1 MLFLQHIENSQKDH
15 AGDQGNPNIKQDSA
29 YNPPKHHFWYL
40 LVVVVVLAGIFLVGH
55 FSNRFYACI
64 LFLSRICWWCIEAFG
79 FGMNSPHSVGGC
91 WLHRRWACNVGKWV
105 FCEAMDD
112 VDRLF
117 QCFKCGVSPPQ
128 SAARERKATKHKLEQ
143 IDPSPTEEVPGFSN
157 TPLSGSPKKRQ
168 QPAAYVQFT
177 STTNYAN
184 GFNKRKHFS
193 PVVFYGSPHG
203 VPPKRPAKLLR
214 LLREIQVDLSEQIK
228 LRYKNMNP
236 RFRHHYE
243 VIQEGLPCHLYFDL
257 EFNKRDNT
265 KKDGDEMVD
274 LLITVVF
281 DALSDKYG
289 IQGDHDWIVELDSS
303 TEAKFSRHLIIRLQK
318 TAFKDNSHA
327 GAFIA
332 EICSRINNEKGSD
345 RKFEKLFVSKD
356 TSSADIPSQIFVD
369 TAVYSRNRCFRL
381 PLSSKAG
388 KNSVLLPTGRFKCK
402 NMSEENVFMASL
414 ICNMDADCE
423 KLLICKMDLD
433 CVKALQFDTEIN
445 SEFQK
450 QSSASHEFMLNSCT
464 SDLSRTYLIGKSP
477 FPTLDVFV
485 ESIATI
491 GNVSGGAF
499 FRKLHLL
506 AVRWLEW
513 TLYGKIR
520 SWYWFS
526 EYGMMVY
533 SMSRNRYCERIGRE
547 HKSNHVIYIVDLR
560 KAVYYQK
567 CHDPDCRGYRSPSR
581 PIPKDAI
588 PDDTILFNFG
598 SHNVGGSADE
608 NLEHQLVQN
617 GQEHKKFY
625 SDESITDSCRK
636 DGWWI
641 EAIRA
646 AEKIENMPR
655 TLDLTET
662 HVKSHLNISS
672 PLIIFLPVFVDLGVF
687 FFHRLGGPSSQFGHH
702 QNCLLISITTSTSKI
717 SSMAAAAAPPIF
729 IDASTLRSLL
739 TPGTLIRHLQT
750 SLPTA
755 STATHSPLR
764 HHHQT
769 SPTSSLLLMPSWS
782 LSPSLPYTGV
792 KLVTHHPL
800 NTSSLPSIHASYVLF
815 HSLTGQTLATLDG
828 TELTLHRTAS
838 VSALA
843 SLYLSRPNSQT
854 LLMVGA
860 GALAP
865 HLIKAHLTVRPSLNR
880 VIIWNRNFDKAKA
893 LVDNMKTE
901 AEFTTTRVC
910 FESSKELEA
919 AVGVAD
925 IISCAT
931 NSESPLVMGA
941 EMKAGA
947 HLDLVG
953 SFKESMREC
962 DDEAVR
968 RGKVFVDNEA
978 AVEEAGELV
987 GAFKRGVI
995 GRSDVIGDLVE
1006 LVKGEK
1012 VGRRDEEEVTVFKSV
1027 GSAVVDLVSAQLVYE
1042 TSIK

>member
-1 MLFLQHIENSQKDH
+1 MVSCVLSLLFGTTLSMLAILLLANSYSTSTCFVHFRKKTISRAYANLIRVQVCSVCACRDCFINSPAKRQKKREREVDKRCQESKPEWHVPHMLFLQHIENSQKDY
-15 AGDQGNPNIKQDSA
+15 AGDQGNPNIKQDSR
-29 YNPPKHHFWYL
+29 NHPLKHHFWPIFYHEPQMLQMRRLSSSL
-40 LVVVVVLAGIFLVGH
+40 LYITQKIRINFGYQPNFSYREDIWATFPRQDEAMKYAKEHPHVRVFSYQDHMNGQRRFLV
-55 FSNRFYACI
+55 STY
-64 LFLSRICWWCIEAFG
+64 
-79 FGMNSPHSVGGC
+79 
-91 WLHRRWACNVGKWV
+91 
-105 FCEAMDD
+105 
-112 VDRLF
+112 
-117 QCFKCGVSPPQ
+117 
-128 SAARERKATKHKLEQ
+128 
-143 IDPSPTEEVPGFSN
+143 EEFW
-157 TPLSGSPKKRQ
+157 R
-168 QPAAYVQFT
+168 
-177 STTNYAN
+177 
-184 GFNKRKHFS
+184 
-193 PVVFYGSPHG
+193 
-203 VPPKRPAKLLR
+203 
-214 LLREIQVDLSEQIK
+214 
-228 LRYKNMNP
+228 RYKNMNP

-265 KKDGDEMVD
+265 EKDGDEMVD

-345 RKFEKLFVSKD
+345 RRFEKLFVSKD
-356 TSSADIPSQIFVD
+356 SSSADIPSQIFVD

-388 KNSVLLPTGRFKCK
+388 KNSVLLPTGQFKCK

-423 KLLICKMDLD
+423 KLLICKMDSD

-491 GNVSGGAF
+491 GNVS
-499 FRKLHLL
+499 
-506 AVRWLEW
+506 
-513 TLYGKIR
+513 GKIR

-581 PIPKDAI
+581 PIHKDAI

-598 SHNVGGSADE
+598 LHNIGGSADE

-617 GQEHKKFY
+617 GQEHMKFY

-662 HVKSHLNISS
+662 DEMHSGDEDWWMAVEKTL
-672 PLIIFLPVFVDLGVF
+672 
-687 FFHRLGGPSSQFGHH
+687 SQ
-702 QNCLLISITTSTSKI
+702 
-717 SSMAAAAAPPIF
+717 A
-729 IDASTLRSLL
+729 
-739 TPGTLIRHLQT
+739 
-750 SLPTA
+750 
-755 STATHSPLR
+755 
-764 HHHQT
+764 
-769 SPTSSLLLMPSWS
+769 
-782 LSPSLPYTGV
+782 
-792 KLVTHHPL
+792 
-800 NTSSLPSIHASYVLF
+800 
-815 HSLTGQTLATLDG
+815 
-828 TELTLHRTAS
+828 ELTYIL
-838 VSALA
+838 
-843 SLYLSRPNSQT
+843 
-854 LLMVGA
+854 
-860 GALAP
+860 
-865 HLIKAHLTVRPSLNR
+865 
-880 VIIWNRNFDKAKA
+880 
-893 LVDNMKTE
+893 
-901 AEFTTTRVC
+901 
-910 FESSKELEA
+910 
-919 AVGVAD
+919 
-925 IISCAT
+925 
-931 NSESPLVMGA
+931 
-941 EMKAGA
+941 
-947 HLDLVG
+947 
-953 SFKESMREC
+953 
-962 DDEAVR
+962 
-968 RGKVFVDNEA
+968 
-978 AVEEAGELV
+978 
-987 GAFKRGVI
+987 
-995 GRSDVIGDLVE
+995 
-1006 LVKGEK
+1006 
-1012 VGRRDEEEVTVFKSV
+1012 
-1027 GSAVVDLVSAQLVYE
+1027 
-1042 TSIK
+1042 